1 MTKIKIY
8 TEEQVRKLI
17 SIGISIGYSPA
28 FDIDT
33 KDASINKIIQEVTP
47 IELPSDDDIYIE
59 AQVKKDNIK
68 KLPFDSASF
77 QFGAIWLRDKIQGAE
92 TK

>member
-8 TEEQVRKLI
+8 TEEQILKMLELCRNVDLYPDI
-17 SIGISIGYSPA
+17 LT
-28 FDIDT
+28 FDDILKT
-33 KDASINKIIQEVTP
+33 ENH
-47 IELPSDDDIYIE
+47 IELPSDEEIYIE
-59 AQVKKDNIK
+59 TQVKKDNIK